1 MRAFSAAFFRE
12 NDTENGHKEELT
24 YEENKTWISCF
35 EQSKAVVPLLRKEMI
50 ISEKYCWYRLK
61 AMKKS

>member
-1 MRAFSAAFFRE
+1 MKKIRHGFRALGMIECLAVWMYSAGS
-12 NDTENGHKEELT
+12 D
-24 YEENKTWISCF
+24 
-35 EQSKAVVPLLRKEMI
+35 QSKAVVPLLRKEMI